1 MFMLGLGSGTLGK
14 YKYEIVVFLSGAM
27 AMGLELVAARVLSP
41 YVGSSNVVWT
51 SIIGIILLSMSLGY
65 WIGGKKADNGA
76 DANFLSKLLI
86 FAAIATSLI
95 PLLETLIVKQL
106 AGKIENLTVV
116 AILCAMMLFSIP
128 CLILAMISPITV
140 RIIFRKSKEIGSL
153 SGKISSLDTIG
164 SIFGTFFVGFVL
176 IPNIGVRNI
185 NLGVS
190 ILLFFMAL
198 FIREDYNRKFLF
210 KYIFVFV
217 ISILCIFLGKEV
229 FKLKNPEVKLDV
241 DSMYSRIWVIERAVN
256 GIESKILQVDTAW
269 ESFVYSKSGTLPFS
283 YLYYYDLFD
292 YYNKNADNVLLIG
305 GAAYAYPSRFL
316 RVFEDKKIDVVEID
330 KKMTELAVQ
339 EFRLD
344 INNPRLKVYTQ
355 DGRSFLNYSDNKYD
369 AIMIDAFKGK
379 DMPFEL
385 TTYEALINAKE
396 MLNESGI
403 VLTNVTCS
411 LEGKNSDF
419 IKYEYATYKKVFD
432 QVKLYAV
439 QTNDVY
445 EIQNLILVGIKG
457 NPKVNTEKFEFYSD
471 LLDTE
476 IKNYQSDKRIVTDDF
491 VPIGI

>member
-1 MFMLGLGSGTLGK
+1 MFMLGLESGTLGK
-14 YKYEIVVFLSGAM
+14 YKYEIVVFLSGAI

-106 AGKIENLTVV
+106 AGKIENLTIV

-128 CLILAMISPITV
+128 CLILAMVSPITV
-140 RIIFRKSKEIGSL
+140 KINCHKNKEIGSL

-164 SIFGTFFVGFVL
+164 SIFGTFFAGFVL

-190 ILLFFMAL
+190 ISLLFMSL
-198 FIREDYNRKFLF
+198 FIRKDYNRKFIF
-210 KYIFVFV
+210 KYIFIFILSIVFV
-217 ISILCIFLGKEV
+217 FFGKEV
-229 FKLKNPEVKLDV
+229 FKLMNPEVKLDV
-241 DSMYSRIWVIERAVN
+241 DSQYSRIWIVEQDVN
-256 GIESKILQVDTAW
+256 NIPVKFLQVDTGW
-269 ESFVYSKSGTLPFS
+269 QSFVYKKSGTIPFS
-283 YLYYYDLFD
+283 FYYYYDLFD
-292 YYNKNADNVLLIG
+292 YYNKKADNVLLIG
-305 GAAYAYPSRFL
+305 GAAYIYPSKFL
-316 RVFEDKKIDVVEID
+316 RVFKDKKIDVVEID
-330 KKMTELAVQ
+330 EKMTELAVQ

-344 INNPRLKVYTQ
+344 IDNPRLKIYTQ
-355 DGRSFLNYSDNKYD
+355 DGRSFLNYSNKKYD
-369 AIMIDAFKGK
+369 AIMIDAFKGT

-385 TTYEALINAKE
+385 TTYEALTNAKE
-396 MLNESGI
+396 MLNESGV

-419 IKYEYATYKKVFD
+419 IKYEYVTYKKVFD
-432 QVKLYAV
+432 EVKLYAV
-439 QTNDVY
+439 QTDDIY

-457 NPKVNTEKFEFYSD
+457 NPEINAEKYNSYSY

-476 IKNYQSDKRIVTDDF
+476 IKNYQSDKKVVTDDF